1 MKLTF
6 LDATSRQLVVF
17 LLCMVS
23 NLTSMNLWCHLRIVC
38 RFQYAFWR
46 RCHNKESPR
55 PKAATRRPLNKPKR
69 MNLRKGFALSEQIQ
83 SGVLCRRSE
92 ETEALQTHAVS
103 SVVDLLKAGVSLAK
117 SLHQ

>member
-17 LLCMVS
+17 CHSLILPRTYGV
-23 NLTSMNLWCHLRIVC
+23 TSES
-38 RFQYAFWR
+38 YADFSMLSGDDAIIKR
-46 RCHNKESPR
+46 VHA
-55 PKAATRRPLNKPKR
+55 PKPQLGPPLNKPKL
-69 MNLRKGFALSEQIQ
+69 MNLPKGFALSEQIQ